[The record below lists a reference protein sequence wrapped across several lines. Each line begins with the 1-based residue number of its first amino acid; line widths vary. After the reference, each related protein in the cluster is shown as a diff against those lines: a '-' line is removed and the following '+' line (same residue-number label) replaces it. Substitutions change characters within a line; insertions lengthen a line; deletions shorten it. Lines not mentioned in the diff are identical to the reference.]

1 MKVVVTGATGF
12 IGRKLVHALLSR
24 GDTVVM
30 LARDPSRAKSQVSGA
45 ESIQWDTSSREG
57 AWEGALRGA
66 GAVVHL
72 AGESIN
78 GQRWNE
84 AYKRRILD
92 SRVEGTRNLVTALAR
107 APSSERPEVFVSASG
122 VDYYGDTGEQEKPEG
137 SPTGSTFLA
146 DVCVQWEREALRARE
161 HGARVSCLRTGIVL
175 GDGSGGALE
184 KMLLPFK
191 LFVGGPVGGGNQWFP
206 WLHRDDMVAMYL
218 AALDDPRYA
227 APFNAVTESVRMRD
241 FARTLGTVLK
251 RPSWAPVPKF
261 ALELAMG
268 EVGAL
273 VAESKRIVPATL
285 KTNGFAWR
293 FPTLE
298 GALRDVLAKG

>member
-45 ESIQWDTSSREG
+45 ESVQWDTSSREG
-57 AWEGALRGA
+57 PWEAALRGA

-92 SRVEGTRNLVTALAR
+92 SRVEGTRNLVNAVAR

-122 VDYYGDTGEQEKPEG
+122 VDYYGDTGEQEKTDD
-137 SPTGSTFLA
+137 SPAGSTFLA
-146 DVCVQWEREALRARE
+146 DVCVQWEREALLARE

-175 GDGSGGALE
+175 GDGGGALE

-285 KTNGFAWR
+285 KANGFAWR
-293 FPTLE
+293 LPTLE
-298 GALRDVLAKG
+298 GALRDVLSKT

>member
-1 MKVVVTGATGF
+1 MKVVVTGGTGF
-12 IGRKLVHALLSR
+12 IGRKLVRALLSR

-30 LARDPSRAKSQVSGA
+30 LARDPLRAKSQLHGA
-45 ESIQWDTSSREG
+45 ESLQWDTGSRGG
-57 AWEGALRGA
+57 AWEAALRGA
-66 GAVVHL
+66 STVVHL

-78 GQRWNE
+78 GQRWTE
-84 AYKRRILD
+84 DYKRRILD
-92 SRVEGTRNLVTALAR
+92 SRVEGTRNLVSAIERT
-107 APSSERPEVFVSASG
+107 PSSERPSVFVSSSG
-122 VDYYGDTGEQEKPEG
+122 VDYYGDTGDQEKTED
-137 SPTGSTFLA
+137 SPAGSTFLA
-146 DVCVQWEREALRARE
+146 DVCVRWEREAQLARE

-175 GDGSGGALE
+175 GDGGGALE

-218 AALDDPRYA
+218 AAIDDPRYA

-241 FARTLGTVLK
+241 FARALGSVLK

-261 ALELAMG
+261 ALQIALG

-273 VAESKRIVPATL
+273 VAESKRVVPATL
-285 KTNGFAWR
+285 KANGFAWR

-298 GALRDVLAKG
+298 GALREVLSK